1 VRNDPRAA
9 LSCGA
14 GPAGGVCGPLTPCP
28 ASLVQSEVR
37 EFPTGLLVQQ
47 DRNKVAAGAE
57 PVAGRVSGRR
67 RLRFFL

>member
-1 VRNDPRAA
+1 MTRGLPCPAA
-9 LSCGA
+9 P
-14 GPAGGVCGPLTPCP
+14 GPLEGYAARLTPCP

-37 EFPTGLLVQQ
+37 EFPTGLLAQQ

>member
-1 VRNDPRAA
+1 M
-9 LSCGA
+9 
-14 GPAGGVCGPLTPCP
+14 TPCP